1 MHSIPLLGLY
11 NQIVRCW
18 YLHRCCCQEGF
29 TQASSCADKTAT
41 NESCFWC
48 VCVYN
53 IWIYTHENTWCVFV
67 LSPQECRIAHPIVK
81 CTYCRSEFQQE
92 RWDMCDWNKNG
103 FQILFA
109 LKYFFFVFS
118 VICFGCKPLF
128 ILYSK
133 TNTICKKCAQNVK
146 QFGTVS
152 FSWSTFNSNC
162 ICCFHSYLLYICLK
176 AHYV

>member
-109 LKYFFFVFS
+109 LKYWISLYFLSFALDVNPCLFFTVKPIQSARNVPRMSNSLEQWVSPEALLTLIAFV
-118 VICFGCKPLF
+118 
-128 ILYSK
+128 
-133 TNTICKKCAQNVK
+133 A
-146 QFGTVS
+146 
-152 FSWSTFNSNC
+152 STRTCC
-162 ICCFHSYLLYICLK
+162 IF
-176 AHYV
+176 V